1 MTKKDKIAFL
11 RELKAE
17 INENTNFSCTY
28 PHDED
33 IEYFIWIKTK
43 DAKIGNSACHYEVLF
58 YAKGEGMRTDVPFVE
73 VHFESPTYKSFQGIE
88 LPEGLAYA
96 DWANRKERRIVYT
109 DEGEELS
116 QEAVIKRLKKL
127 DKLIGQDLR
136 AAFDSQIPKAGMD
149 TEQGDVAAPN
159 KRTIKENAK
168 WYAGNKCEICAE
180 HKSFIAQDGRMYT
193 EAHHLIPLAGQAEFE
208 NSLNQEQNIVCLCP
222 NCHREIHH
230 GMNKL
235 ELAEML
241 WNKRKTE
248 LKAAGIGI
256 NLSDLKHIINE
267 T

>member
-1 MTKKDKIAFL
+1 M
-11 RELKAE
+11 
-17 INENTNFSCTY
+17 
-28 PHDED
+28 
-33 IEYFIWIKTK
+33 
-43 DAKIGNSACHYEVLF
+43 
-58 YAKGEGMRTDVPFVE
+58 
-73 VHFESPTYKSFQGIE
+73 
-88 LPEGLAYA
+88 
-96 DWANRKERRIVYT
+96 VYT
-109 DEGEELS
+109 DDGEELS

-127 DKLIGQDLR
+127 DKLIGQDLK
-136 AAFDSQIPKAGMD
+136 AAFDSQIPKAGTN